1 MKKFLTLVAAALMAV
16 GVNAQTEDV
25 IKVSSG
31 NSDWGQMFVDDGVA
45 FEWPGRTFESTDK
58 LTAKALYAGCNLKD
72 SEDKDLTYARESGSV
87 QTYTIEFGATPTV
100 KLQICVNC
108 IIPNQYGGGHS
119 TMKFKPLTIVDN
131 KASFTVSKEDCSFTG
146 WSYKKVVEGETE
158 KYIEDKEYKNE
169 PQDVTS
175 IVLQACDAN
184 ATYPAVINIKSIKRV
199 TTTATDIP
207 RYTLDLANLD
217 FSNED
222 AQAIGGWG
230 GTFHSEINKEDG
242 VDVIT
247 FTKQEYPHNVQV
259 DFENVYPNGAKIRL
273 TMVAKGSAEGSINAV
288 LQNPDNYHECSK
300 YEDINLTTDG
310 FQSIE
315 KTFTCSGDNARRLL
329 LNVGNYDGEIYIKS
343 VKIVALDV
351 PEETVTISP
360 SGYSTYA
367 AYYPVDYSKLD
378 LEAYAVK
385 LNTDKKTITLK
396 KIEEGVVPAGKAVL
410 LKGTP
415 GKSYELT
422 IGEGDEAKFD
432 TDLKVSDGTAT
443 SSEKTAVAVYGL
455 ATVDGQDG
463 FYKASKGKTIP
474 VKCAYLEVANSASSA
489 KCFSLGDHSGST
501 TGITSVKNEA
511 AGNNAPMYNLAG
523 QLVDKGYKGIVI
535 KNGKKIVLK

>member
-1 MKKFLTLVAAALMAV
+1 MKKLLTLIAAALMAV

-31 NSDWGQMFVDDGVA
+31 NSDWGQMFVNDGVA

-146 WSYKKVVEGETE
+146 WSFKKVVEGETE
-158 KYIEDKEYKNE
+158 KWIEDQEYTDK

-175 IVLQACDAN
+175 LVLQACDAS

-199 TTTATDIP
+199 TTTATVIP

-217 FSNED
+217 FSKG
-222 AQAIGGWG
+222 ATAIGGWG
-230 GTFHSEINKEDG
+230 GGLTSEIIKDDG
-242 VDVIT
+242 VDVDRIT
-247 FTKQEYPHNVQV
+247 FTKQEQSYNVQV
-259 DFENVYPNGAKIRL
+259 DFENVYPKGAKIQL
-273 TMVAKGSAEGSINAV
+273 TMEAKGSVEGSIKAG
-288 LQNPDNYHECSK
+288 LQNPDNYHGCGDF
-300 YEDINLTTDG
+300 EDIDLTTDY
-310 FQSIE
+310 QTITKE
-315 KTFTCSGDNARRLL
+315 VTCSGDNAKRLL

-343 VKIVALDV
+343 VKIVALNV

-378 LEAYAVK
+378 DLKAYTVK
-385 LNTDKKTITLK
+385 LNAEKTEIVMK
-396 KIEEGVVPAGKAVL
+396 EVKGVVPAGVAVL
-410 LKGTP
+410 LKG
-415 GKSYELT
+415 K
-422 IGEGDEAKFD
+422 AD
-432 TDLKVSDGTAT
+432 TDYALTKAEGWQDVTPDLKLSDGTIT
-443 SSEKTAVAVYGL
+443 STDKKTVYGL
-455 ATVDGQDG
+455 ATVGGQDG
-463 FYKASKGKTIP
+463 FYKASAGKTIP
-474 VKCAYLEVANSASSA
+474 AKCAYLEVDNSASSA
-489 KCFSLGDHSGST
+489 KFYSLGDLSGST